1 MKVASSF
8 YGMRKLVG
16 AVGIEN
22 NTERNLKDLEEM
34 PGSAKSLKRNNGE
47 CREILI
53 GPSMAPH
60 FFGPEQFSQFTF
72 EHRLEQQVGSG
83 SNFAVRMAA
92 GHWTLAKS
100 AEKGLSRTYEALSGA
115 DSSVWSSQKRLMF
128 LQLFPRGRRVGNPY
142 VVESARRPPGA
153 KAFSLRADGFM

>member
-1 MKVASSF
+1 VKVASSF

-92 GHWTLAKS
+92 GHWTLANLQRKDCQ
-100 AEKGLSRTYEALSGA
+100 GLTRHSQEQIVTFGA
-115 DSSVWSSQKRLMF
+115 VRN
-128 LQLFPRGRRVGNPY
+128 G
-142 VVESARRPPGA
+142 
-153 KAFSLRADGFM
+153 